1 MKYKLKYQTRG
12 KVETYIAMATATI
25 SVLAE
30 ELYSEHERLSILQNI
45 ADEVL
50 AQAATTKKGLTAVPE
65 CEIEGEATPELV
77 VRNTLGREVLRV
89 WFDWV
94 GNVGQV
100 TKLR

>member
-1 MKYKLKYQTRG
+1 
-12 KVETYIAMATATI
+12 MATATI

-30 ELYSEHERLSILQNI
+30 ELYSEHERVAILQNI